1 MFQQSIEVNNIL
13 AGDSQSK
20 LWEFPFHICNDL
32 SKKGEIRMKSMNL
45 FGGNDKSS
53 EASFGDSKPKKKN
66 YSENFKKKAVNLAS
80 KVGVTKAAEELR
92 VSTSS
97 IYSWQKLLVKPSA
110 SIQDEDGNLT
120 FSLEGRTYSL
130 NVNSKEERER
140 VKEEIDTNPLAKY
153 DWFKEETGEK
163 HWVLYNT
170 EMYEINYD
178 GYANRYHLNYR
189 DRIRLAPVI
198 PINATSCYRMFYKCT
213 SLNKPDLN
221 AFDTSQIINMYGM
234 FESCENLIH
243 LDLSNFDTSKVI
255 NMNGMFY
262 HCKYLTQ
269 LDLSSFN
276 TSNVTDMDSM
286 FCLCQTLTKLDLS
299 NFDTSNVTTMYFM
312 FSHCY
317 SLSQLDLSSFDT
329 SKVFHM
335 HYMFYACY
343 KLTELDLS
351 SFDTSSTYDIKLMFA
366 WCKKLTTIYISDK
379 WNIDSVKY
387 SDDMFNVCRS
397 LPGFNQEKRGI
408 EMAKPIE
415 DGGYLTLKKVA

>member
-1 MFQQSIEVNNIL
+1 
-13 AGDSQSK
+13 
-20 LWEFPFHICNDL
+20 
-32 SKKGEIRMKSMNL
+32 MKSMNL
-45 FGGNDKSS
+45 FGGNDKSN
-53 EASFGDSKPKKKN
+53 EVLFGNSKPK
-66 YSENFKKKAVNLAS
+66 E
-80 KVGVTKAAEELR
+80 
-92 VSTSS
+92 
-97 IYSWQKLLVKPSA
+97 IIKPKETTNQSLSA
-110 SIQDEDGNLT
+110 PIQDEDGNLT
-120 FSLEGRTYSL
+120 FELEGKTYSL

-140 VKEEIDTNPLAKY
+140 VKEEIDTNSLTKY

-178 GYANRYHLNYR
+178 GHANRYHLNYR

-221 AFDTSQIINMYGM
+221 DFDTSQIINMYGM

-335 HYMFYACY
+335 HYMFYDCY

-379 WNIDSVKY
+379 
-387 SDDMFNVCRS
+387 F
-397 LPGFNQEKRGI
+397 P
-408 EMAKPIE
+408 
-415 DGGYLTLKKVA
+415 KVI

>member
-1 MFQQSIEVNNIL
+1 
-13 AGDSQSK
+13 
-20 LWEFPFHICNDL
+20 
-32 SKKGEIRMKSMNL
+32 MKSMNL
-45 FGGNDKSS
+45 FGDVKSK
-53 EASFGDSKPKKKN
+53 ETTKPKKKI
-66 YSENFKKKAVNLAS
+66 YTEDFKKKAVNLAY
-80 KVGVTKAAEELR
+80 KIGVTKAAEELG

-97 IYSWQKLLVKPSA
+97 IYSWQKTLGTSTLAKNSLAKKLPPA
-110 SIQDEDGNLT
+110 PIQDEDGNLT
-120 FSLEGRTYSL
+120 FSIEGRTYSL
-130 NVNSKEERER
+130 NVSYKKERDR
-140 VKEEIDTNPLAKY
+140 VKEEVNANTLTKY

-163 HWVLYNT
+163 HWVFYNT

-178 GYANRYHLNYR
+178 GHANRYHLNYR

-221 AFDTSQIINMYGM
+221 DFDTSQIINMYGM

-276 TSNVTDMDSM
+276 TSNVTDMGSM

-317 SLSQLDLSSFDT
+317 SLSQLNLSNFNTNNVSAMGGMFNCCYKLTQLDLSSFDT
-329 SKVFHM
+329 SKVV
-335 HYMFYACY
+335 YMDNMFSYCP
-343 KLTELDLS
+343 KLN
-351 SFDTSSTYDIKLMFA
+351 I
-366 WCKKLTTIYISDK
+366 IYISAK
-379 WNIDSVKY
+379 WNINSVEN
-387 SDDMFNVCRS
+387 SDDMFEDCHS
-397 LPGFNQEKRGI
+397 LSNFNQEKTDI
-408 EMAKPIE
+408 EMAKPVE
-415 DGGYLTLKKVA
+415 QGGYLTVKR

>member
-1 MFQQSIEVNNIL
+1 
-13 AGDSQSK
+13 
-20 LWEFPFHICNDL
+20 
-32 SKKGEIRMKSMNL
+32 MKSMNL

-53 EASFGDSKPKKKN
+53 EASFGDSKSKKKN

-178 GYANRYHLNYR
+178 GHANRYHLNYR

-312 FSHCY
+312 FSHCN

-397 LPGFNQEKRGI
+397 LPNFNEEKTNI
-408 EMAKPIE
+408 EMAKPVE
-415 DGGYLTLKKVA
+415 QGGYLTVKR

>member
-1 MFQQSIEVNNIL
+1 
-13 AGDSQSK
+13 
-20 LWEFPFHICNDL
+20 
-32 SKKGEIRMKSMNL
+32 MKSMNL
-45 FGGNDKSS
+45 FGGNDKSN
-53 EASFGDSKPKKKN
+53 EVLFGNSKPK
-66 YSENFKKKAVNLAS
+66 E
-80 KVGVTKAAEELR
+80 
-92 VSTSS
+92 
-97 IYSWQKLLVKPSA
+97 IIKPKETTNQSLSA
-110 SIQDEDGNLT
+110 PIQDEDGNLT
-120 FSLEGRTYSL
+120 FELEGKTYSL

-140 VKEEIDTNPLAKY
+140 VKEEIDTNSLTKY

-178 GYANRYHLNYR
+178 GHANRYHLNYR

-221 AFDTSQIINMYGM
+221 DFDTSQIINMYGM

-335 HYMFYACY
+335 HYMFYDCY

-366 WCKKLTTIYISDK
+366 
-379 WNIDSVKY
+379 
-387 SDDMFNVCRS
+387 
-397 LPGFNQEKRGI
+397 
-408 EMAKPIE
+408 
-415 DGGYLTLKKVA
+415 

>member
-1 MFQQSIEVNNIL
+1 
-13 AGDSQSK
+13 
-20 LWEFPFHICNDL
+20 
-32 SKKGEIRMKSMNL
+32 MKSMNL
-45 FGGNDKSS
+45 FGDVKSK
-53 EASFGDSKPKKKN
+53 ETTKPKKKI
-66 YSENFKKKAVNLAS
+66 YTEDFKKKAVNLAY
-80 KVGVTKAAEELR
+80 KIGVTKAAEELG

-97 IYSWQKLLVKPSA
+97 IYSWQKTLGTSTLAKNSLAKKLPPA
-110 SIQDEDGNLT
+110 PIQDEDGNLT
-120 FSLEGRTYSL
+120 FSIEGRTYSL
-130 NVNSKEERER
+130 NVSYKKERDR
-140 VKEEIDTNPLAKY
+140 VKEEVNANTLTKY

-163 HWVLYNT
+163 HWVFYNT

-178 GYANRYHLNYR
+178 GHANRYHLNYR

-221 AFDTSQIINMYGM
+221 DFDTSQIINMYGM

-276 TSNVTDMDSM
+276 TSNVTDMGSM

-312 FSHCY
+312 FSACTALTQLNLSNFNTNNVSAMGGMFNCCY
-317 SLSQLDLSSFDT
+317 KLTQLDLSSFDT
-329 SKVFHM
+329 SKVV
-335 HYMFYACY
+335 YMDNMFSYCP
-343 KLTELDLS
+343 KLN
-351 SFDTSSTYDIKLMFA
+351 I
-366 WCKKLTTIYISDK
+366 IYISAK
-379 WNIDSVKY
+379 WNINSVEN
-387 SDDMFNVCRS
+387 SDDMFEDCHS
-397 LPGFNQEKRGI
+397 LSNFNQEKTDI
-408 EMAKPIE
+408 EMAKPVE
-415 DGGYLTLKKVA
+415 QGGYLTVKR

>member
-1 MFQQSIEVNNIL
+1 
-13 AGDSQSK
+13 
-20 LWEFPFHICNDL
+20 
-32 SKKGEIRMKSMNL
+32 MKSMNL
-45 FGGNDKSS
+45 FGGNDKSN
-53 EASFGDSKPKKKN
+53 EVLFGNSKPK
-66 YSENFKKKAVNLAS
+66 E
-80 KVGVTKAAEELR
+80 
-92 VSTSS
+92 
-97 IYSWQKLLVKPSA
+97 IIKPKETTNQSLSA
-110 SIQDEDGNLT
+110 PIQDEDGSLT
-120 FSLEGRTYSL
+120 FELEGKTYSL

-140 VKEEIDTNPLAKY
+140 VKEEIDTNSLTKY

-178 GYANRYHLNYR
+178 GHANRYHLNYR

-221 AFDTSQIINMYGM
+221 DFDTSQIINMYGM

-335 HYMFYACY
+335 HYMFYDCY

-379 WNIDSVKY
+379 WKTNRILNT
-387 SDDMFNVCRS
+387 DDMFRECYS
-397 LPGFNQEKRGI
+397 LPGFNQENTYIK
-408 EMAKPIE
+408 MAKPVE
-415 DGGYLTLKKVA
+415 EGGYLILKNWNNITNLTQGIPRDKL

>member
-1 MFQQSIEVNNIL
+1 
-13 AGDSQSK
+13 
-20 LWEFPFHICNDL
+20 
-32 SKKGEIRMKSMNL
+32 MKSMNL
-45 FGGNDKSS
+45 FGDVKSK
-53 EASFGDSKPKKKN
+53 ETTKPKKKI
-66 YSENFKKKAVNLAS
+66 YTEDFKKKAVNLAY
-80 KVGVTKAAEELR
+80 KIGVTKAAEELG

-97 IYSWQKLLVKPSA
+97 IYSWQKTLGTSTLAKNSLAKKLPPA
-110 SIQDEDGNLT
+110 PIQDEDGNLT
-120 FSLEGRTYSL
+120 FELEGKTYSL

-140 VKEEIDTNPLAKY
+140 VKEEIDTNSLTKY

-178 GYANRYHLNYR
+178 GHANRYHLNYR

-221 AFDTSQIINMYGM
+221 DFDTSQIINMYGM

-329 SKVFHM
+329 SKVTEM
-335 HYMFYACY
+335 YSMFSGC
-343 KLTELDLS
+343 KSLTQLDLS
-351 SFDTSSTYDIKLMFA
+351 NFDTSQVTDIRSMFA
-366 WCKKLTTIYISDK
+366 ACEKLTTIYISDK
-379 WNIDSVKY
+379 WKTNSIVY
-387 SDDMFNVCRS
+387 SGNMFNGCCS
-397 LPGFNQEKRGI
+397 LTGFSQEKTNVK
-408 EMAKPIE
+408 MAKPVE
-415 DGGYLTLKKVA
+415 QSGYLTLKSNML

>member
-1 MFQQSIEVNNIL
+1 
-13 AGDSQSK
+13 
-20 LWEFPFHICNDL
+20 
-32 SKKGEIRMKSMNL
+32 MKSMNL
-45 FGGNDKSS
+45 FGGNDKSN
-53 EASFGDSKPKKKN
+53 EVLFGNSKPK
-66 YSENFKKKAVNLAS
+66 E
-80 KVGVTKAAEELR
+80 
-92 VSTSS
+92 
-97 IYSWQKLLVKPSA
+97 IIKPKETTNQSLSA
-110 SIQDEDGNLT
+110 PIQDEDGNLT
-120 FSLEGRTYSL
+120 FELEGKTYSL

-140 VKEEIDTNPLAKY
+140 VKEEIDTNSLTKY

-178 GYANRYHLNYR
+178 GHANRYHLNYR
-189 DRIRLAPVI
+189 DCIRLAPVI

-221 AFDTSQIINMYGM
+221 DFDTSQIINMYGM

-335 HYMFYACY
+335 HYMFYDCY

-397 LPGFNQEKRGI
+397 LPGFSPEKRGI
-408 EMAKPIE
+408 EMAKSIE
-415 DGGYLTLKKVA
+415 EGGYLTLKKVA